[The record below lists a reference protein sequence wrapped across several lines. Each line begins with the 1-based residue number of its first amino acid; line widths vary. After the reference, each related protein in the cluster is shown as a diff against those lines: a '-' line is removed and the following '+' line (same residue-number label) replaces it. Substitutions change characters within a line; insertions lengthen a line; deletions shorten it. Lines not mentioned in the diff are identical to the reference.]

1 MTQPK
6 ETLDLDFS
14 HLEFFDTYVISRL
27 KEDMV
32 MDIEKL
38 HILIEV
44 CSNFYG
50 NQPYVYI
57 SKRENNYNVN
67 PTIYLKLDDLKN
79 LCGIAI
85 VSQRSSSLNMAN
97 FEKNFSR
104 VPFEVFLELD
114 EAIAWSEKQVENK
127 KADL

>member
-6 ETLDLDFS
+6 KTLYLDFS
-14 HLEFFDTYVISRL
+14 HLEFFDNYVISRL
-27 KEDMV
+27 KEDIV

-38 HILIEV
+38 HMLV
-44 CSNFYG
+44 DACSNFYG
-50 NQPYVYI
+50 DHPYVYI
-57 SKRENNYNVN
+57 SKREKNYNVN

-97 FEKNFSR
+97 FEKNFAR
-104 VPFEVFLELD
+104 IPFEVFLELD
-114 EAIAWSEKQVENK
+114 DAIVWSEKQVKNK

>member
-6 ETLDLDFS
+6 ETIDLDFS
-14 HLEFFDTYVISRL
+14 HLEFFDNYVISVL
-27 KEDMV
+27 KEDV
-32 MDIEKL
+32 VFDINNL
-38 HILIEV
+38 QNLIDA
-44 CSNFYG
+44 CSKFYG
-50 NQPYVYI
+50 DRPYVYI

-67 PTIYLKLDDLKN
+67 PTIYLHLDMIKN

-104 VPFEVFLELD
+104 VAFEVFLELD
-114 EAIAWSEKQVENK
+114 DAIAWSKKQVKNK